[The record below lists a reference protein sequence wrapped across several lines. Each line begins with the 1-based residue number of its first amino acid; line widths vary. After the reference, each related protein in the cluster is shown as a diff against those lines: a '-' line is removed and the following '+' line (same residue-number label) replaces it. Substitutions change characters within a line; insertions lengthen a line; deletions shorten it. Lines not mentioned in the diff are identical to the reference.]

1 MHFRLANSRSPLR
14 GCRRDTDTFAPRK
27 VFPSAQYLVVGSM
40 LGGADFSLFNG
51 SVMLPAYGPA
61 LTVRI
66 RSNLLAPLAYQQLTY
81 SAVTSAQPPTITQYQ

>member
-1 MHFRLANSRSPLR
+1 
-14 GCRRDTDTFAPRK
+14 
-27 VFPSAQYLVVGSM
+27 M